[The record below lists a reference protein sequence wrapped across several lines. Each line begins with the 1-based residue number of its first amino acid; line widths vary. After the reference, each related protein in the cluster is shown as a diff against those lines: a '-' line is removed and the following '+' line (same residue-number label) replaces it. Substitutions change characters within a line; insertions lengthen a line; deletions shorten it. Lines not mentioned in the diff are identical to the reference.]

1 MLLNLTY
8 VILQTW
14 KGIKVKKLLERID
27 KEIMLSETVNGFPNI
42 DQTLRESR
50 KKEQNIRCFILLI
63 IFIILFA
70 ILLHRLFELQIVNGQ
85 KYADDFQLQITRT
98 VRDHN
103 TRGIIYDC
111 NGEILAYNEL
121 VYTVTMVDD
130 GTYSSERER
139 QLAINSVI
147 YSVIRK
153 LNENNE
159 QINNELKIEV
169 GADGDYVYTVT
180 GRALARFKADIF
192 GKADSNDMTPEE
204 MAISAD
210 DMIRFLSGNSKYA
223 LYGEG
228 NSPYSEKEL
237 QEHGLPEKYTRE
249 EVLTIIGIRYMLSVN
264 AYKKYIP
271 ITLARNV
278 SDKTVAYILE
288 NNQALTGI
296 DIGEDW
302 DRVYTGG
309 EAFSHILG
317 HTGKISSEEMERYA
331 DSDKSYTSDSIVGKS
346 GIEQYM
352 ENELQ
357 GIDGE
362 REILVN
368 NVGKIVGEEKIIKET
383 VSGKDVYLSID
394 KNLQITVYRI
404 LEQNL
409 AGIIASNLI
418 NAKKFDKTYISDTT
432 DIRIP
437 IYDVYM
443 ALIDNSVIQL
453 SDLYRADATELE
465 RHIAALLEEKNEEV
479 LKDLKVELLDGN
491 TDYNHLS
498 EEMQEYVTY
507 ITSKLEILNESS
519 IDRED
524 DIYKKWKDKSGIS
537 VKEFLTYAVCNRWI
551 SAGCIDSEHGYFTTD
566 EMYALLIE
574 SIEKKIAYDSEFE
587 KILFKWLLF
596 EDRIM
601 GNDICRLLYD
611 RQILSVA
618 DDDYEKLVSG
628 AIDAFSFMKKKI
640 EQLEITPAQLAL
652 DPCSASAVVVQQETG
667 KVLALVSYPGYDN
680 NRLANQ
686 MDSVYYNGLLNDK
699 SLPLYNRATQQLTA
713 PGSAFKPITVI
724 AGLQE
729 GVISLDSSV
738 FCDGVFDKVFPN
750 LKCWKHSGHGNVAN
764 APTALQYSCNDYLC
778 EIAYRLGTVNGMEYA
793 DNVALGSLQEYS
805 KLFCLD
811 KKSGIE
817 IAESKPHITD
827 AYGIP
832 SAIGQ
837 GTHNYA
843 TVQLARYV
851 NTIASKGDVFQLS
864 LVKGIEE
871 TNGSFV
877 ENHAVLENK
886 VELPDSIWDTVS
898 AGMVQFAQ
906 NNSVLRDM
914 EISIAGKTG
923 TAQESKSRPDHA
935 LFVGY
940 APAETPEITIA
951 VRIANGYG
959 SSNATAVGRS
969 IFNYYFGLES
979 QEEIVIG
986 KASQALNTR
995 TD

>member
-1 MLLNLTY
+1 MMN
-8 VILQTW
+8 
-14 KGIKVKKLLERID
+14 D
-27 KEIMLSETVNGFPNI
+27 FFNI
-42 DQTLRESR
+42 DRVTKDNIE
-50 KKEQNIRCFILLI
+50 KDQNIRCFALMI
-63 IFIILFA
+63 IFVALFLVII
-70 ILLHRLFELQIVNGQ
+70 HRLFMLQIVNGQ
-85 KYADDFQLQITRT
+85 EYADDFELQITRT
-98 VRDHN
+98 IKDHN
-103 TRGIIYDC
+103 TRGIIYDR

-130 GTYSSERER
+130 GTYSSERGR

-147 YSVIRK
+147 YNVIKK
-153 LNENNE
+153 LKDNNE

-169 GADGDYVYTVT
+169 GTNGDYVYTVT

-192 GKADSNDMTPEE
+192 GEADPNDMTPEQIE
-204 MAISAD
+204 ISAN
-210 DMIRFLSGNSKYA
+210 DMIKFLSGNNKFA

-228 NSPYSEKEL
+228 KSAYSEEEL
-237 QEHGLPEKYTRE
+237 QEYGLPKEYTRE
-249 EVLTIIGIRYMLSVN
+249 EVLTIVGIRYMLSVN

-278 SDKTVAYILE
+278 SEKTVAYILE
-288 NNQALTGI
+288 NNQSLTGI
-296 DIGEDW
+296 EIGEDW

-317 HTGKISSEEMERYA
+317 YTGKISSEEMERYA
-331 DSDKSYTSDSIVGKS
+331 DSDKKYTSDSIVGKS

-368 NVGKIVGEEKIIKET
+368 NVGKIVGGEKIIKET

-394 KNLQITVYRI
+394 KDLQITVYHI

-418 NAKKFDKTYISDTT
+418 NTKRFDKAHISDTT

-443 ALIDNSVIQL
+443 ALIDNSIIQL

-465 RHIAALLEEKNEEV
+465 RHIAALLEEKKEEV
-479 LKDLKVELLDGN
+479 LKALKEEFLDGD
-491 TDYNHLS
+491 TDYNNLS
-498 EEMQEYVTY
+498 EEMQEYISY
-507 ITSKLEILNESS
+507 ITSKTEILNESS
-519 IDRED
+519 IDQED
-524 DIYKKWKDKSGIS
+524 DVYKRWKDKSGIS
-537 VKEFLTYAVCNRWI
+537 VKEFLTYAVENGWI
-551 SAGCIDSEHGYFTTD
+551 ATGIIDSERGYFTTD
-566 EMYALLIE
+566 EMYTLLIE
-574 SIEKKIAYDSEFE
+574 SIEKKIASDSEFE

-596 EDRIM
+596 EDRIT

-611 RQILSVA
+611 QQILSVA

-686 MDSVYYNGLLNDK
+686 MDSAYYNKLLNDK
-699 SLPLYNRATQQLTA
+699 SLPMYNRATQQLTA
-713 PGSAFKPITVI
+713 PGSTFKPITVI

-729 GVISLDSSV
+729 GVISPDSSV
-738 FCDGVFDKVFPN
+738 LCDGVFDKVFPN

-778 EIAYRLGTVNGMEYA
+778 EIAYRLGTVNGMEYT
-793 DNVALGSLQEYS
+793 DNAALGSLQEYS

-817 IAESKPHITD
+817 ITESQPHVTD

-843 TVQLARYV
+843 TIQLARYV
-851 NTIASKGDVFQLS
+851 NTIASQGDVFQLS
-864 LVKGIEE
+864 LIEGVAD
-871 TNGSFV
+871 TNGRMI
-877 ENHAVLENK
+877 ENDAVLENK
-886 VELPDSIWDTVS
+886 VELPDSIWDTVES
-898 AGMVQFAQ
+898 GMVQFAQ
-906 NNSVLRDM
+906 NNSVLQNM

-940 APAETPEITIA
+940 APAKTPEITIA

-959 SSNATAVGRS
+959 SSNATAVGKS

-979 QEEIVIG
+979 QEEIVTG
-986 KASQALNTR
+986 EASQALNTR